1 MKRSVFSIS
10 VLLSF
15 ILLLVFFIARGEA
28 QRPGRTKVE
37 RKNKALVVVDP
48 FNKKNTTGYTSIAFA
63 WGERL
68 SPPRKYIRALIN
80 LKEAMNKYTKIATN
94 LEDHLRLGSTKLF
107 QMPFVYI
114 TTDKAFDL
122 SSTEKNNIKEYLL
135 NGGFMVLDNAVP
147 HMERSQAGASLKQV
161 LVDAK
166 KAIGSQARLM
176 PIPKRHP
183 IYKCFFDFDD
193 GPPLGAELK
202 SFIVNPNSPAERQT
216 GIIAKERRY
225 LEGLF
230 IKDRLAAVY
239 SDKGYVIK
247 WNQMSNNEPQLKIG
261 VNMLVFALIQEGGI
275 AAKQ

>member
-1 MKRSVFSIS
+1 MKRSVFSVS

-15 ILLLVFFIARGEA
+15 LLLVFFIARGEA
-28 QRPGRTKVE
+28 QRPGRTKGV
-37 RKNKALVVVDP
+37 RKNKAMVVVDP
-48 FNKKNTTGYTSIAFA
+48 LNKKNINGYTSIAFA

-68 SPPRKYIRALIN
+68 SPPRKYMRALIN

-94 LEDHLRLGSTKLF
+94 LEDHLMLGSSRIFK
-107 QMPFVYI
+107 MPFVYI
-114 TTDKAFDL
+114 TTDRAFDL
-122 SSTEKNNIKEYLL
+122 SSTERNNVKEYLL

-147 HMERSQAGASLKQV
+147 YMEQSQAGASLKQV

-176 PIPKRHP
+176 PIPKKHP

-193 GPPLGAELK
+193 GPPIGAELK
-202 SFIVNPNSPAERQT
+202 SFVVNPNSKKQT
-216 GIIAKERRY
+216 GIMSKERRY

-230 IKDRLAAVY
+230 INDRLAAVY

-275 AAKQ
+275 ALRQ

>member
-1 MKRSVFSIS
+1 MKRSVFSVS

-15 ILLLVFFIARGEA
+15 LLLVFFIARVEA

-37 RKNKALVVVDP
+37 RKNKAMVVVDP
-48 FNKKNTTGYTSIAFA
+48 LNKKNINGYTSIAFA

-68 SPPRKYIRALIN
+68 SPPRKYLRALIN

-94 LEDHLRLGSTKLF
+94 LEEHLRLGSSKLF
-107 QMPFVYI
+107 QMPFLYI

-122 SSTEKNNIKEYLL
+122 SSTERNNIKEYLL
-135 NGGFMVLDNAVP
+135 NGGFIVLDNAVP
-147 HMERSQAGASLKQV
+147 QQERSQAGASLKQV
-161 LVDAK
+161 IVDAK
-166 KAIGSQARLM
+166 NAIGSQARLK

-183 IYKCFFDFDD
+183 IYTCYFDFED
-193 GPPLGAELK
+193 GPPLGAELE
-202 SFIVNPNSPAERQT
+202 SFVVNPNSKKQT
-216 GIIAKERRY
+216 GIMSKERRY

-230 IKDRLAAVY
+230 INDRLAAVY

-275 AAKQ
+275 ALRQ